1 MLAVNA
7 HYDGSQIVC
16 DEAVDMRSGQ
26 KLIVTIVENKGDPI
40 QEALDE
46 SETIIDD
53 IRAGRRV
60 PYNSWEEAK
69 ASLMK

>member
-16 DEAVDMRSGQ
+16 DETVDMQQGQ
-26 KLIVTIVENKGDPI
+26 KLIITIIEEKYDPI
-40 QEALDE
+40 QEAIDE
-46 SETIIDD
+46 SDKIIDD
-53 IRAGRRV
+53 IRVGHRI
-60 PYNSWEEAK
+60 PYSSWEEAK